1 MMKRRR
7 RGRLLAT
14 DAGAAL
20 AMLLIGA
27 LALFLWQ
34 SRPDSPSAELPP
46 RLTVP
51 ALERDFGAVAEGTLL
66 KHAFALQN
74 VGGRRAIIRELGCSS
89 CGEVD
94 AESLVVEPGESAWI
108 ELVVPTLGVQ
118 GALRYVRHY
127 WTSDPG
133 QPRLQ
138 LTLVAEVEPSD
149 QGVPTLAAPLR

>member
-1 MMKRRR
+1 MKRRR

-14 DAGAAL
+14 VAGAAS
-20 AMLLIGA
+20 AILLIGTFA
-27 LALFLWQ
+27 LLLWQ
-34 SRPDSPSAELPP
+34 SGRDSPGAEMPP

-66 KHAFALQN
+66 KHAFELQN

-94 AESLVVEPGESAWI
+94 AESLVVAPGESAWI

-138 LTLVAEVEPSD
+138 LTLMAEVEPNG
-149 QGVPTLAAPLR
+149 QGAPTLAAPLR